1 MPGVTD
7 PRAVDY
13 YWYNYIIDPI
23 ARKLCKVSPSFITFL
38 STLLIIPIILN
49 IVDTGSTTSFMY
61 LFLLRYFLDCLDG
74 SIARRCK
81 SSSLFGALFDIA
93 SDTTLVTS
101 LNLIA
106 IYHLISKKNQD
117 IISLMM
123 ILGLGYYTY
132 FMIIA
137 SISQYYAHKQP
148 PFTKFKK
155 FAHDNGLIT
164 FVGFYGLI
172 IKYCCSKH

>member
-1 MPGVTD
+1 MKK
-7 PRAVDY
+7 
-13 YWYNYIIDPI
+13 II
-23 ARKLCKVSPSFITFL
+23 A
-38 STLLIIPIILN
+38 LI
-49 IVDTGSTTSFMY
+49 
-61 LFLLRYFLDCLDG
+61 
-74 SIARRCK
+74 
-81 SSSLFGALFDIA
+81 
-93 SDTTLVTS
+93 LVTVVYGCGFTS
-101 LNLIA
+101 V
-106 IYHLISKKNQD
+106 YKEQKNQD

-148 PFTKFKK
+148 PFTKFEK

>member
-1 MPGVTD
+1 M
-7 PRAVDY
+7 
-13 YWYNYIIDPI
+13 NIIK
-23 ARKLCKVSPSFITFL
+23 KLTKNIFGQKIIGFLIFVITKFIFH
-38 STLLIIPIILN
+38 SIRWN
-49 IVDTGSTTSFMY
+49 
-61 LFLLRYFLDCLDG
+61 CL
-74 SIARRCK
+74 
-81 SSSLFGALFDIA
+81 
-93 SDTTLVTS
+93 
-101 LNLIA
+101 
-106 IYHLISKKNQD
+106 SKKNQD

-132 FMIIA
+132 FMIIS

-148 PFTKFKK
+148 PFTKFEK